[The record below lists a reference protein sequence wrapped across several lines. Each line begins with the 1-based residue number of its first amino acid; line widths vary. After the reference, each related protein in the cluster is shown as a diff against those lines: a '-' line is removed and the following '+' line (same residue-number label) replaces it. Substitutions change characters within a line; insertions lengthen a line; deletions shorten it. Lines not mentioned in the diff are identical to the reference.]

1 MRWAAALS
9 VLCLVACAESP
20 GEPSTVPAGPGIPAE
35 VSCQWASVVHITDG
49 DTVRVDLEGGQRNVP
64 VRYIGMDTPE
74 VGAGD
79 PFAAAATV
87 RNGELVDNRRICLER
102 DVSETDRY
110 GRLLRDAWLPDGR
123 LVNEALVREGLA
135 VLLTIPPDVKYAD
148 RIAAAQAAARK
159 DGVGIWNR

>member
-20 GEPSTVPAGPGIPAE
+20 GEPPTGRASPGIPAE
-35 VSCQWASVVHITDG
+35 VSCQWANVVHISDG
-49 DTVRVDLEGGQRNVP
+49 DTVRVDLDGGKRNVP

-79 PFAAAATV
+79 SLAAAATV
-87 RNGELVDNRRICLER
+87 RNGQLAADQRICLER

-123 LVNEALVREGLA
+123 LVNEVLVREGLA

-148 RIAAAQAAARK
+148 RLAAAQAAARS
-159 DGVGIWNR
+159 DEMGIWNR